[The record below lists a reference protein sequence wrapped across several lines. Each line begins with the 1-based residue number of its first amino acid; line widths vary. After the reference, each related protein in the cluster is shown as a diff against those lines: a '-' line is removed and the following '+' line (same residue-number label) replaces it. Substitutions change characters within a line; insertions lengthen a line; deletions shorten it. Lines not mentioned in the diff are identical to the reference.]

1 MEVGEYSLAHRGRE
15 SCSLTNINLTR
26 SSQF

>member
-1 MEVGEYSLAHRGRE
+1 MEVAEYSLAHGGHER
-15 SCSLTNINLTR
+15 CSLTNINLTR